1 MSFLCLAHEAR
12 LRHVS
17 RPPLPLS
24 VITYRLLVIVHSGWL
39 IQRAS
44 SEQVP
49 SATRRIDQKVALLM
63 FEAASDRPFAA
74 LRHREPLDRFGL
86 EPPVTAPRFR
96 SITTWRGCDMIDQ
109 WPLRSSLE
117 FGALPSAA
125 PCARLHV
132 KHVLWEW
139 GLSAQGDNAELA
151 ASELVTNAVQASRIL
166 KQETPVRLWLLA
178 STAHV
183 VVLVWDASPHP
194 PVRIEKGVDAESGR
208 GLLLVEAISGEWSWY
223 FDQQGRGGKYVSWM
237 VTSGARSWLRCLRW
251 MPVLPV
257 RLPIAMTATRPG
269 RPE

>member
-1 MSFLCLAHEAR
+1 
-12 LRHVS
+12 
-17 RPPLPLS
+17 
-24 VITYRLLVIVHSGWL
+24 
-39 IQRAS
+39 
-44 SEQVP
+44 
-49 SATRRIDQKVALLM
+49 M
-63 FEAASDRPFAA
+63 FEAASDRPFDT

-109 WPLRSSLE
+109 RPLQSSLE

-139 GLSAQGDNAELA
+139 GLSAQGDSAELA

-166 KQETPVRLWLLA
+166 KQETPVRLRFLA

-208 GLLLVEAISGEWSWY
+208 GLLLVETISEEWSWY
-223 FDQQGRGGKYVSWM
+223 FDQQGRGGKYVW
-237 VTSGARSWLRCLRW
+237 ARLRNALS
-251 MPVLPV
+251 
-257 RLPIAMTATRPG
+257 
-269 RPE
+269 